1 MSKSIPFEQALEST
15 DFGFIVCSKTGRL
28 KGLWI
33 PDGLEE
39 QPVPLNIV
47 QLCTEYF
54 GIDPN
59 NVKTDSDGKIIH

>member
-1 MSKSIPFEQALEST
+1 MSKQVKFEDTLEST

-33 PDGLEE
+33 PTGVEE
-39 QPVPLNIV
+39 DEVPESIV
-47 QLCTEYF
+47 KLCVEVF

-59 NVKTDSDGKIIH
+59 ANNDASLLH